1 MATCRHDWTKKSPN
15 LPATVTSE
23 ATWFLHT
30 APDDFLIPLQSS
42 LECGLTPKM
51 QTKHI
56 ASSFLCPL
64 LIFSYFQQANKTFP
78 DTPSSINVTDT
89 IYEDSRAFGIDGAN
103 EFNLARAKLLPV
115 QMPSTCQVF
124 LTLLCSFTS
133 LLVYIRAESSLLL
146 CKYQCCINSCFSFI
160 QLEQEWLLKVK
171 ILKTNDKSMYTANQC
186 RKPTAKL

>member
-1 MATCRHDWTKKSPN
+1 MH
-15 LPATVTSE
+15 LPVVNSAANTVYLCVWLPL
-23 ATWFLHT
+23 AAIGIWQTW
-30 APDDFLIPLQSS
+30 LQHQNM
-42 LECGLTPKM
+42 LAAKM

-64 LIFSYFQQANKTFP
+64 LIFSYFQQAHKSFA
-78 DTPSSINVTDT
+78 DSPSSFNVTDT

-146 CKYQCCINSCFSFI
+146 CKYQCSINSCFSFI
-160 QLEQEWLLKVK
+160 QLEQEWLPKVK